1 MKVRKE
7 KLTMCVITHST
18 VKTCLRVEA
27 ELCAYLTSALGDE
40 WAALMLGYFSKFH
53 DAMSSSII

>member
-1 MKVRKE
+1 
-7 KLTMCVITHST
+7 MCVITHST

-27 ELCAYLTSALGDE
+27 ELRAYLTSALGDE